1 MVDRFLVGY
10 KVIDA
15 AQERAEDGLPRLSPW
30 FDCCLDRSLAVS
42 IDDALFVVILA
53 GLGDVD
59 GYLNGSE
66 FSRVDIVLIFRTE
79 VLLLC

>member
-1 MVDRFLVGY
+1 M
-10 KVIDA
+10 
-15 AQERAEDGLPRLSPW
+15 SPW

-66 FSRVDIVLIFRTE
+66 FSRVDVVLIFRTE